1 MAGQHPTGHR
11 YRYAHDRGLIA
22 PTLRVR
28 YPDCMTF
35 SETQI
40 DRYARHILLPEI
52 GGEGQQKLLQAR
64 VLIVGAGGLGSPVA
78 LYLTAAGVG
87 TVGLVDFDTV
97 DLSNLQRQVLYAS
110 EEIGQAKVH
119 VAAKKLRGLN
129 PDVTLVPHA
138 MRLDNS
144 NAFQLLSG
152 YDVIVDGSDNFST
165 RYLVN
170 DACVQL
176 GKPNV
181 FGSVLGF
188 EGQASLFVPN
198 GPCYRC
204 VFSQPPPEGA
214 VPSCAEAGV
223 IGVIAGMIG
232 MIQASEAIKWILGIG
247 ETLAGRL
254 LLVDALSM
262 RFDEVRV
269 QRRPACEACGTHS
282 SSKISTEC

>member
-1 MAGQHPTGHR
+1 MA
-11 YRYAHDRGLIA
+11 
-22 PTLRVR
+22 
-28 YPDCMTF
+28 F

-40 DRYARHILLPEI
+40 DRYARHILLSEI
-52 GGEGQQKLLQAR
+52 GGEGQQKLLQAK

-87 TVGLVDFDTV
+87 TVGLVDFDDV
-97 DLSNLQRQVLYAS
+97 ELSNLQRQVLYAS

-129 PDVTLVPHA
+129 PDVTVVPHA
-138 MRLDNS
+138 TRLEHS
-144 NAFQLLSG
+144 NAIQLLSE
-152 YDVIVDGSDNFST
+152 YDVIVDGSDNFPT

-170 DACVQL
+170 DVCVQL

-188 EGQASLFVPN
+188 EGQASLFVPD

-204 VFSQPPPEGA
+204 VFSQAPPEGTI
-214 VPSCAEAGV
+214 PSCAEAGV
-223 IGVIAGMIG
+223 IGVIAGLIG
-232 MIQASEAIKWILGIG
+232 MIQASETIKWILGIG

-254 LLVDALSM
+254 LLVDALAM
-262 RFDEVRV
+262 RFDEVRIE
-269 QRRPACEACGTHS
+269 RRPACEACGTHS